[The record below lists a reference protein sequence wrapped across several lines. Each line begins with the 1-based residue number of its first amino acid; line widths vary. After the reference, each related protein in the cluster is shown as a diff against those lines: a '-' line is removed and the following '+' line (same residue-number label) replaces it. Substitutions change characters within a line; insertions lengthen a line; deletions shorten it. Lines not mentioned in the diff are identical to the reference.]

1 MDASRWIDAPS
12 SVIETIAGWDCSSA
26 ESLAAAKSWLV
37 DAGLRGV
44 FANRP
49 EYCSFH
55 VCRESDIRS
64 AIYVFDS
71 SYNPAVLCYFV
82 TVPHRGSRIHV
93 RAKNT

>member
-1 MDASRWIDAPS
+1 MDASRWVDAPS
-12 SVIETIAGWDCSSA
+12 RIIETIAGWECSSA
-26 ESLAAAKSWLV
+26 ESRAAARSWLV
-37 DAGLRGV
+37 DKLDV

-49 EYCSFH
+49 EDCSIH

-64 AIYVFDS
+64 AIYVFDN

-82 TVPHRGSRIHV
+82 TVPKRGSRIHV